1 MKITFEV
8 DTSDFGN
15 LATIFNFFI
24 SLADKDKAKKE
35 KAEEP
40 KEPKEPKKKVKA
52 DPKEEKAA
60 LDTVKEIIK
69 EPAPK
74 PKKSKAERQ
83 QDIQAIKDAVK
94 EQKSGKAPNARKD
107 IDDTLLIYMKD
118 EQHMTLKQI
127 AKELGC
133 CEQTVLNRYNKAKRR

>member
-1 MKITFEV
+1 MRITFDI
-8 DTSDFGN
+8 DTEGPAWRHDREEIIKVFRTWMKLLEQSEQP
-15 LATIFNFFI
+15 
-24 SLADKDKAKKE
+24 KA
-35 KAEEP
+35 P
-40 KEPKEPKKKVKA
+40 VKA

-83 QDIQAIKDAVK
+83 PDIQAIKDAVK
-94 EQKSGKAPNARKD
+94 QQKSGKAPNARKD